1 MLNDGINAS
10 TGLQSS
16 CKVQRYMI
24 RCEII
29 VAWQFYFDTDFS
41 KNIT

>member
-1 MLNDGINAS
+1 MMELTREQA
-10 TGLQSS
+10 
-16 CKVQRYMI
+16 CKGPCQVQRYMI

-29 VAWQFYFDTDFS
+29 VAWQFYFDTDFN